1 LEKIRE
7 DNEQIVVDMG
17 YMLYDPDS
25 FLKKRCY
32 LIKCKL
38 CGHVKMVSKENFE
51 EQEIANSE
59 E

>member
-7 DNEQIVVDMG
+7 DARQIVVDMG
-17 YMLYDPDS
+17 YMLYDPDT

-32 LIKCKL
+32 LIKCKS

-51 EQEIANSE
+51 EQEFADSE